1 MDGYEATNI
10 VSGTVH
16 GNVVQA
22 HTFVQ
27 APAPPPGVPRQIR
40 PSSGAFVNRGAE
52 LAALTAA
59 LERTGP
65 TRPSVVALTGL
76 GGVGKTE
83 VVARWAEEHARRF
96 PSGQLYA
103 DLTTVRH
110 QGGVDLGEVLGG
122 FLRGLGVHRDFVPE
136 RLPERAALFRTVTSA
151 GGLLVFLDN
160 VEHASEVR
168 ALLPTAGLVVV
179 TGRARLPGLA
189 MVGATLLDVEPL
201 RPEAGSEL
209 VRSWLGPGR
218 GTDEQLHDLVRLCGG
233 LPLALQ
239 AVGSELITR
248 SGLPVERVVTEL
260 ADEAGRLAAI
270 EHREGSVVE
279 PFEAV
284 YAHFPAHTR
293 RLYHLV
299 GLHPGW
305 HLTPE
310 LAEAAGVERAG
321 EALGELVRAH
331 LLRPVADESADPAER
346 YRTHDLVRLHAR
358 RRARA
363 DPGREESL
371 RRIVAHYRGRA
382 AAADRALGDR
392 MRLQEPPEPSV
403 PGFADP
409 AAAMAW
415 LQVERADL
423 LAVLTAAAEQG
434 WHGEVWRLC
443 ESLWPLYHGRKH
455 YGDWIASHLLGVE
468 SAQWDNRPDAGIR
481 MRNQLA
487 RAHYELGRYPAAAEQ
502 LAAAAEL
509 LPLVD
514 DPRLAGV
521 LVETEALLCLADGRP
536 ERAVEL
542 FTRARE
548 ANAGDPHGVVVQS
561 YQLGRALVAAGRAE
575 AALAVLAEAAVL
587 AERTRD
593 GSMLVKLPLA
603 QGRALRALGQPAEAV
618 RLVSSAADRAAARDE
633 LVKEAEAREL
643 LGDLAEELGDR
654 ALAAGARARLR
665 ELRGRAGVLGGRE
678 A

>member
-1 MDGYEATNI
+1 MDGYEAANI

-27 APAPPPGVPRQIR
+27 APAPPAGAPRQIR
-40 PSSGAFVNRGAE
+40 PSSGAFVNRGVE

-59 LERTGP
+59 LERTDP
-65 TRPSVVALTGL
+65 LRPSVVALTGL

-83 VVARWAEEHARRF
+83 VVARWAEENARSF

-122 FLRGLGVHRDFVPE
+122 FLRALGVHRDFVPE

-179 TGRARLPGLA
+179 TGRTRLPGLA
-189 MVGATLLDVEPL
+189 LAGATLLDVEPL
-201 RPEAGSEL
+201 LPEAGSDL

-218 GTDEQLHDLVRLCGG
+218 GTDDQLHDLVRLCGG

-239 AVGSELITR
+239 AVGSELLTR
-248 SGLPVERVVTEL
+248 GGLPVERVVAEL
-260 ADEAGRLAAI
+260 ADEGGRLAAI
-270 EHREGSVVE
+270 EHREGSVAE

-293 RLYHLV
+293 RLYHLLGV
-299 GLHPGW
+299 HPGW

-310 LAEAAGVERAG
+310 LAEAAGVERAD

-331 LLRPVADESADPAER
+331 LLRPVADETPDPEER

-358 RRARA
+358 RHART
-363 DPGREESL
+363 DPGRHELL
-371 RRIVAHYRGRA
+371 RRIVAYYRGRA
-382 AAADRALGDR
+382 AVADRAVLGDR
-392 MRLQEPPEPSV
+392 LRLQEPPEASL

-409 AAAMAW
+409 VGAMAW

-468 SAQWDNRPDAGIR
+468 AAQWDNRPDAAIR

-487 RAHYELGRYPAAAEQ
+487 RAHYELGQYPAAAEQ
-502 LAAAAEL
+502 LAAATGL

-521 LVETEALLCLADGRP
+521 LVETEGLLCLADGRP

-548 ANAGDPHGVVVQS
+548 ANAGDPHGVAVQS
-561 YQLGRALVAAGRAE
+561 YQLGQALIAAGRGA
-575 AALAVLAEAAVL
+575 AALAVLEEATAL
-587 AERTRD
+587 AEETRD
-593 GSMLVKLPLA
+593 RSMLVKLPLVR
-603 QGRALRALGQPAEAV
+603 GRALRALGRPAEAV

-633 LVKEAEAREL
+633 LVKEAQAREL
-643 LGDLAEELGDR
+643 LAELADELGDVE
-654 ALAAGARARLR
+654 LAGSARARLR
-665 ELRGRAGVLGGRE
+665 ELRARAGVLGG
-678 A
+678 